1 MITESFTQAQWVFLG
16 SGFVIAL
23 IMGAAVNATN
33 FCTMGAV
40 SDWINIGDSGR
51 LRAWLLAVAVAVLG
65 VALLEAG
72 GLVRPDESFPPYRG
86 AQLIW
91 AENLLGG
98 LMFGAGMTLASGC
111 GAKTLIRIGGGNL
124 KSVVVFAIIAPIAF
138 YMVNPFPNS
147 DKTLF
152 TVMFYGWLRP
162 LAVQLPARQDLG
174 ALLASPQ
181 WAFAA
186 RLSLGL
192 ILGGGLLALIFGAK
206 EFRRDI
212 RNIIGGAAVG
222 LAVLA
227 AWWVTSNV
235 GVRAEGQV
243 FSLQNFV
250 ADQWDFFAA
259 PTDVKPAATRPLA
272 PQSFTFINPIG
283 QSLGLALS
291 GFGLGF
297 LTFGVMSTLGMIAG
311 SFLWSILTGRFR
323 IEWFVSFDDFLNHV
337 VGAVLMGL
345 GGVLAVGCTIG
356 QAVTGVSTLALG
368 SMIAFAGIF
377 AGAAGM
383 MKYQYWR
390 ILREA

>member
-1 MITESFTQAQWVFLG
+1 MIAESFTQAQWIFIG

-23 IMGAAVNATN
+23 ILGAASNATN

-40 SDWINIGDSGR
+40 SDWINIGDAGR
-51 LRAWLLAVAVAVLG
+51 LRAWLLAVAAAVIGVVA
-65 VALLEAG
+65 LEAG
-72 GLVRPDESFPPYRG
+72 GLVRPDDSFPPYRA
-86 AQLIW
+86 AQFIW

-124 KSVVVFAIIAPIAF
+124 KSLVVFAIIALIAF
-138 YMVNPFPNS
+138 YMINPFPNS

-152 TVMFYGWLRP
+152 TVLFYGWLRP

-174 ALLASPQ
+174 SLIAGPQ
-181 WAFAA
+181 GAATA
-186 RLSLGL
+186 RLVIGL
-192 ILGGGLLALIFGAK
+192 AVGTGLLALIFRSA
-206 EFRRDI
+206 EFRRDR
-212 RNIIGGAAVG
+212 RNIIGGAVVG
-222 LAVLA
+222 LAVVA
-227 AWWVTSNV
+227 AWYVTSNV
-235 GVRAEGQV
+235 GIRADNQI

-259 PTDVKPAATRPLA
+259 PGDVKPAAVRPLA

-283 QSLGLALS
+283 QSLGLGLA
-291 GFGLGF
+291 GFSVSF
-297 LTFGVMSTLGMIAG
+297 LTFGVMAVAGMIAG
-311 SFLWSILTGRFR
+311 SFLWAASTGRFR
-323 IEWFVSFDDFLNHV
+323 LEWFASFDDFLNHAL
-337 VGAVLMGL
+337 GAALMGL

-356 QAVTGVSTLALG
+356 QAITGVSTLALG
-368 SMIAFAGIF
+368 SLIAFAGIF
-377 AGAAGM
+377 AGCAGT